1 MRCEV
6 CGAPISEGEQRCE
19 RCDSDGT
26 FFTPRPSS
34 PNLSGEWDREVVS
47 DSSGE
52 GRKSQG
58 PMTTAVTEM
67 PGPIDRDQKLPV
79 PKSDSEHPM
88 MPSSIVLEGKYR
100 LENELGRGSMGTV
113 FLAED
118 SSLKRKVAVK
128 FLIPELAESDECS
141 DRFRQEAV
149 AMAAIRNENVA
160 QIFSFGEDKGTP
172 YFVMEYLDGET
183 VEQLIDSHNRRG
195 FYIPVDDAVDIMI
208 QSVSGVEALHQAGS
222 IHRDI
227 KPANIML
234 TAAPMRAVIMDF
246 GLVRDVQVEDDLRT
260 LAGTP
265 AYIAPE
271 LVEGKPGAN
280 RSKLTDVYSL
290 GATFYEIVTGSIPF
304 GGDSWVEILQK
315 HITEIPVFPSTRRP
329 GIPEA
334 IDDVIMRA
342 MSKEPHERY
351 QDCEEF
357 LGDLLEIQSMPL
369 PHDRR
374 PSLAPHSSPSTART
388 TPRRRTSSGRHRTQ
402 GSGSGSNPSFRS
414 TPNGTRGKLLVA
426 DADPDFRSLVHG
438 TAKATVPGCRVH
450 SATDGPMTLKMIESV
465 KPHALI
471 LDLSLPVINGF
482 EMVATIRGDS
492 LTENLTIIVV
502 TDRGGQSEATLLES
516 MGVKIFLTKP
526 VDSSD
531 LAQVLRPLLERPRSM
546 STPPSL

>member
-6 CGAPISEGEQRCE
+6 CGAPVGTGEKRCE
-19 RCDSDGT
+19 RCEGNGT
-26 FFTPRPSS
+26 YFTPRPSS
-34 PNLSGEWDREVVS
+34 PSLSGGWDRRVVT
-47 DSSGE
+47 DSNAGDE
-52 GRKSQG
+52 GRKSQE
-58 PMTTAVTEM
+58 PMTRAVTEM
-67 PGPIDRDQKLPV
+67 PGPMDRDQKLPL

-128 FLIPELAESDECS
+128 FLMPELAESDECS
-141 DRFRQEAV
+141 ARFRQEAV
-149 AMAAIRNENVA
+149 AMAAIRNDNVA
-160 QIFSFGEDKGTP
+160 QIFSFGEDRGTP

-195 FYIPVDDAVDIMI
+195 FYIPVDDAIDIMI
-208 QSVSGVEALHQAGS
+208 QAVSGVEALHQAGS

-227 KPANIML
+227 KPANIIL

-246 GLVRDVQVEDDLRT
+246 GLVRNVQVEDDLRT

-271 LVEGKPGAN
+271 LVEGRPDAN
-280 RSKLTDVYSL
+280 RSKLTDIYSL
-290 GATFYEIVTGSIPF
+290 GATFYEIITGSIPF
-304 GGDSWVEILQK
+304 GGDTWVEILQK

-329 GIPEA
+329 GIPEV

-357 LGDLLEIQSMPL
+357 LGDLLEIQTMPL

-374 PSLAPHSSPSTART
+374 PSIVPPGSPRARS
-388 TPRRRTSSGRHRTQ
+388 TPRWRSVSGRHRTQ
-402 GSGSGSNPSFRS
+402 RSGSKPSFRP
-414 TPNGTRGKLLVA
+414 TPNSARGKLLVA
-426 DADPDFRSLVHG
+426 DADPEFRSLVHG
-438 TAKATVPGCRVH
+438 TAKAAVPGCRVH
-450 SATDGPMTLKMIESV
+450 SATDGLMALEMIESI
-465 KPHALI
+465 KPNVLL
-471 LDLSLPVINGF
+471 LDLSLPEINGF
-482 EMVATIRGDS
+482 ELVATVRGDS
-492 LTENLTIIVV
+492 LTENLNIIVV
-502 TDRGGQSEATLLES
+502 TDRGGRREASVLKS

-526 VDSSD
+526 VDSAN
-531 LAQVLRPLLERPRSM
+531 LAEVLRPLLERSK
-546 STPPSL
+546 SISAPPS

>member
-1 MRCEV
+1 
-6 CGAPISEGEQRCE
+6 
-19 RCDSDGT
+19 
-26 FFTPRPSS
+26 
-34 PNLSGEWDREVVS
+34 
-47 DSSGE
+47 
-52 GRKSQG
+52 
-58 PMTTAVTEM
+58 
-67 PGPIDRDQKLPV
+67 
-79 PKSDSEHPM
+79 M

-128 FLIPELAESDECS
+128 FLMPELAETDECAA
-141 DRFRQEAV
+141 RFRQEAV

-208 QSVSGVEALHQAGS
+208 QSVSGVEALHLAGS

-271 LVEGKPGAN
+271 LVEGRTGAN
-280 RSKLTDVYSL
+280 RSKLTDIYSL

-374 PSLAPHSSPSTART
+374 PSLAPLDGASARS
-388 TPRRRTSSGRHRTQ
+388 TPRRRSASGRHRTA
-402 GSGSGSNPSFRS
+402 GSGSNPSFRS
-414 TPNGTRGKLLVA
+414 TPNSSRGPTS
-426 DADPDFRSLVHG
+426 DPSCMEPR
-438 TAKATVPGCRVH
+438 
-450 SATDGPMTLKMIESV
+450 
-465 KPHALI
+465 KPLFPAAAYI
-471 LDLSLPVINGF
+471 
-482 EMVATIRGDS
+482 
-492 LTENLTIIVV
+492 
-502 TDRGGQSEATLLES
+502 
-516 MGVKIFLTKP
+516 
-526 VDSSD
+526 
-531 LAQVLRPLLERPRSM
+531 RPR
-546 STPPSL
+546 TGP